1 MNLGPQRTIHSLK
14 FSPVCHAYVPP
25 GLKEGFFP
33 GANKAPLTPFSK
45 EIRESLLLQLALL
58 LAPRRRRLKPV
69 VYVVERDRQPC
80 QNDASFASLAED
92 VWHDVPA
99 ADIKRH
105 KWCFQQLTEIHL
117 LLPHLLH
124 RLLELILHTRVR
136 DGRDSRKS
144 HRFIIKGITLFKV
157 GRKKTLLPSPLPSP
171 PLSRPSLLPTVLCSP
186 LPSLPPSPLLSH
198 SIAGVVK

>member
-1 MNLGPQRTIHSLK
+1 MSCLRATWLEGSVFFRRKQSSSDTLQQR
-14 FSPVCHAYVPP
+14 
-25 GLKEGFFP
+25 
-33 GANKAPLTPFSK
+33 
-45 EIRESLLLQLALL
+45 IRESLLLQLALL
-58 LAPRRRRLKPV
+58 LAPRNGRRRLKPV

-136 DGRDSRKS
+136 DGRDSSKS
-144 HRFIIKGITLFKV
+144 HKEIHNKRYNII
-157 GRKKTLLPSPLPSP
+157 
-171 PLSRPSLLPTVLCSP
+171 
-186 LPSLPPSPLLSH
+186 
-198 SIAGVVK
+198 